1 MINGWDLASIAALIT
16 ALVSIGV
23 MVNNRRKDK
32 ADAAKQAADI
42 YDSLCK
48 TLRAEVEAL
57 RAETIRDRKR
67 IEELSMQICDLE
79 EALRIS
85 ESERERLQ
93 REVDEL
99 SERLS
104 LYEERP
110 KRVSRKAIPDN
121 EVIAKK

>member
-16 ALVSIGV
+16 ALVGIGV
-23 MVNNRRKDK
+23 MLNNRRKDK
-32 ADAAKQAADI
+32 ADAAKQIADT
-42 YDSLCK
+42 YNELCK

-99 SERLS
+99 SARLAK
-104 LYEERP
+104 YETRP
-110 KRVSRKAIPDN
+110 GRTTRTVK
-121 EVIAKK
+121 